1 MIEIQEYLDR
11 DGVSGFSQW
20 FGSLDTQAAL
30 KVTTYLARL
39 ENGNTSALKSLGKGL
54 WECRIHWGPGLRI
67 YLGRDGDRLV
77 ILFGGGTKR
86 RQSKDL
92 NFRYGLLTESLDAM
106 LSGDLDAGKSLLR
119 DYINA
124 TTGFETL
131 ADGIG
136 KSPKSLMR
144 MLSVSGNPTAKNLF
158 GIVSYLQQAEGVS
171 LQTRA
176 S

>member
-1 MIEIQEYLDR
+1 MTTTKSFRET
-11 DGVSGFSQW
+11 V
-20 FGSLDTQAAL
+20 AARA
-30 KVTTYLARL
+30 VNDP
-39 ENGNTSALKSLGKGL
+39 E
-54 WECRIHWGPGLRI
+54 
-67 YLGRDGDRLV
+67 
-77 ILFGGGTKR
+77 
-86 RQSKDL
+86 
-92 NFRYGLLTESLDAM
+92 FRYGLLTESLNAM

-124 TTGFETL
+124 TTGFEVL
-131 ADGIG
+131 ANGIG

-144 MLSVSGNPTAKNLF
+144 MLSASGNPTAKNLF